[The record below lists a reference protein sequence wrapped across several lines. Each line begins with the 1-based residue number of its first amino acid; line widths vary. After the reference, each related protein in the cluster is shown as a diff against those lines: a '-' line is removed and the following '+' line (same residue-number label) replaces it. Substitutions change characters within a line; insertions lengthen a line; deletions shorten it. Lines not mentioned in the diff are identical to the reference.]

1 MKKLLLLGLVVCSLT
16 ACTAKSTI
24 FRAPDETQVSQR
36 KDLTL
41 PPDYTLR
48 PPKDDAKEA
57 EKK

>member
-1 MKKLLLLGLVVCSLT
+1 MKKFLLLGLVVCALS

-41 PPDYTLR
+41 PPDYKLR
-48 PPKDDAKEA
+48 PPKDA
-57 EKK
+57 ETKTKKK